1 MKKENLEQEIRT
13 QNLKLKK
20 GRPLNYCG
28 FFSCER
34 SSAGTLSLPQT
45 AVYFLSYILWYS
57 SIHTQDRDGS
67 KIPMGCL

>member
-1 MKKENLEQEIRT
+1 MYAKSKI
-13 QNLKLKK
+13 KK
-20 GRPLNYCG
+20 GKTSKLLWI
-28 FFSCER
+28 FFCEL

-57 SIHTQDRDGS
+57 SIRTQDRDGS